1 MPRLKRA
8 IRVRREGEVI
18 SESRPATSKARKVRN
33 PVVRAWGMTKTEERL
48 HTPMP
53 VRKDLTTYQWREYG
67 DALRVLNRYEYINA
81 NLLSLSEAR
90 AAIRS
95 IQVCSGLRFIAQ

>member
-1 MPRLKRA
+1 MARVKRA

-18 SESRPATSKARKVRN
+18 SETAPAVRKPRKVRR
-33 PVVRAWGMTKTEERL
+33 PVVRTWGMTKTEERL

-53 VRKDLTTYQWREYG
+53 TRSDLTKYQWQEYG

-81 NLLSLSEAR
+81 ELLSLSEAR

-95 IQVCSGLRFIAQ
+95 IQVCSMLRFVA

>member
-1 MPRLKRA
+1 MPRLKRT

-18 SESRPATSKARKVRN
+18 SETRPTKRKARKVRRP
-33 PVVRAWGMTKTEERL
+33 PVRTWGMTKTEERL
-48 HTPMP
+48 HCPMP
-53 VRKDLTTYQWREYG
+53 SRKDLTAYQWREYG

-81 NLLSLSEAR
+81 DLLSLSEAR